1 MYMMYSKS
9 SSMMIM
15 HLGQRKMCNARCI
28 RTFIVTFS
36 LDLETKGAVWSVC
49 EQGQQLA
56 LLAAVLLSSYL
67 AQSCLVPFYVT
78 GLSCAAECSA
88 GLQVVAAIGRG

>member
-49 EQGQQLA
+49 DQGQQLA
-56 LLAAVLLSSYL
+56 LLAAVLLIFLLGSIMSSSL
-67 AQSCLVPFYVT
+67 LCHRPVM
-78 GLSCAAECSA
+78 CS
-88 GLQVVAAIGRG
+88 